1 MSSDTQTPAWTF
13 KTFGL
18 FVTGKGEEEFAP
30 ALFRSLTESGDCTF
44 TVRARFGQRSPIT
57 SEKRLLRMVGEG
69 KKIPNRD
76 AEEIGLP
83 ARRFLESNPNSFVI
97 LIDDLEEGRRDNH
110 AAIFSRYEKVF
121 DTFLSSRTRPG
132 ASVHFFVNML
142 EAYYFA
148 DIDPVNSVLNTSLS
162 EFEGDVEEIKH
173 PKNALKR
180 LTGNLFDENRDGR
193 LILNQL
199 NLTRVLRNGST
210 CRSLRSLIKWCIA
223 ALRQPYSEQYSL
235 LSGECCLVTMRQI
248 ADIEGHIKG

>member
-1 MSSDTQTPAWTF
+1 MSSDTKIPAWTF

-30 ALFRSLTESGDCTF
+30 VLFRSLTESGDCTF
-44 TVRARFGQRSPIT
+44 TIRARVGQRSPIT
-57 SEKRLLRMVGEG
+57 SEKRLLKMVGEG

-83 ARRFLESNPNSFVI
+83 ARRFLDLNPNSFVI

-121 DTFLSSRTRPG
+121 DIFLSSETRPR
-132 ASVHFFVNML
+132 AAVHFFVNML

-148 DIDPVNSVLNTSLS
+148 DIRPVNSVLNMSLS
-162 EFEGDVEEIKH
+162 EFEGDVEEIRH
-173 PKNALKR
+173 PKNELKKR
-180 LTGNLFDENRDGR
+180 TGNLFDEKRDGR

-199 NLTRVLRNGST
+199 NLAWVLRNGST
-210 CRSLRSLIKWCIA
+210 CRSLRSLIKWCVA
-223 ALRQPYSEQYSL
+223 ALGQPYSEKYSL
-235 LSGECCLVTMRQI
+235 LSGDCCPVTMRQI
-248 ADIEGHIKG
+248 ADIEGHIKS